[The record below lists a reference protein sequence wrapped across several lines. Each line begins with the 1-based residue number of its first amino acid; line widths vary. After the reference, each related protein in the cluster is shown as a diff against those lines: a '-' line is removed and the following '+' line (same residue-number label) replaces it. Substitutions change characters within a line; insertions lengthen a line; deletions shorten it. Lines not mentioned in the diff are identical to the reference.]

1 RKIMPEI
8 LRIDNTKRSDAVT
21 CLRKYYWK
29 YERHIKTR
37 VGSTALRYGIV
48 WHSAMD
54 AFYTH
59 IAQHGWSRDGKALE
73 AAVTAAQ
80 REWEIESRPQTF
92 YDDYR
97 TLNNLLQAL
106 LQYISHFAY
115 DEGLL
120 RIINSEVVF
129 EIPMFIESNNESLII
144 CEFPL
149 DKVDDSLPVFYFTGI
164 IDLEVE
170 MSGATWFN
178 DHKTTSKG
186 ISWLANTLRK
196 SPQFMGYTYAGSQLS
211 EFKDNPPQ
219 GFLITVHQLLARK
232 NKQGQY
238 GNASIDF
245 DRIPEIY
252 TPQDIAEW
260 RLSLFETV
268 SRIQKCKEVGIWPET
283 PDNCWQFGQCPYSML
298 CENKQ
303 YLNPDTPLPDAYFEG
318 EPWDVAKITKQ
329 RQERREISEPQ
340 KS

>member
-1 RKIMPEI
+1 MTETNIFK
-8 LRIDNTKRSDAVT
+8 IDNTKRSDAVT

-29 YERHIKTR
+29 YERHIKTK

-48 WHSAMD
+48 YHAAMD

-59 IAQHGWSRDGKALE
+59 IAEHGWSRDGKALE

-80 REWEIESRPQTF
+80 REWEIESRIQTF

-120 RIINSEVVF
+120 KILKSEVVF
-129 EIPMFIESNNESLII
+129 EIPMFPENNAELLISRYEQ
-144 CEFPL
+144 CPEC
-149 DKVDDSLPVFYFTGI
+149 DSPECSMNKPAFYFTGI

-170 MSGATWFN
+170 MAGVLWFN

-186 ISWLANTLRK
+186 TSWLAQSMRQA
-196 SPQFMGYTYAGSQLS
+196 PQFIGYTYAGSQLP

-232 NKQGQY
+232 NKDGRY
-238 GNASIDF
+238 GNPTIDF

-252 TPQDIAEW
+252 TPEDIAEW
-260 RLSLFETV
+260 RLGLFETV
-268 SRIQKCKEVGIWPET
+268 SRIQKCKEAGVWPKT
-283 PDNCWQFGQCPYSML
+283 NDNCNQFGQCTYSML
-298 CENKQ
+298 CSNRC
-303 YLNPDTPLPDAYFEG
+303 YLDPSVPLPEQYFEG
-318 EPWDVAKITKQ
+318 TPWDVAAITKE
-329 RQERREISEPQ
+329 RQERR
-340 KS
+340 K